1 LENFSGAVPAE
12 KRNLNIN
19 MLRWFVEN
27 YRTFLWALALAVAVW
42 ISSVTSADPDQTR
55 TLESPVPVEIIGQS
69 SNLIFSNSIPKEVEI
84 TLRAPDSVWKV
95 IDADSKA
102 VRVILDVSGLSTGSH
117 TVDLQVQIDAR
128 PVQIVSVAPK
138 TVDFTLEPL
147 ITKSIAVDLNI
158 LGEVSVGYQVGESK
172 LEPGSVLVAGAQS
185 QVEKVS
191 RANIAVDLDN
201 QREGIDQTFKVELLD
216 ADGEKVEGVSV
227 TPETIHVTLPVSQ
240 QGGYR
245 DVAVKVTTLGR
256 VATGY
261 RLTDISVF
269 PPVVTIYSADPALVN
284 SLPGVL
290 ETQPLD
296 LQNVQEDI
304 ATRVKLSLPPGVT
317 VIGEQTVLVQA
328 GVSPIES
335 SVTISSERIEIVGLD
350 SELNVQVSPTSVDII
365 LSGPLP
371 LLETLTRQSIRV
383 TVDLTG
389 LSAGTYQLSPIVEVL
404 VANVV
409 VESILPN
416 TIEVVLTPLESGTP
430 VPTPTP

>member
-1 LENFSGAVPAE
+1 
-12 KRNLNIN
+12 

-69 SNLIFSNSIPKEVEI
+69 SNLIFSDSIPKEVEI

-216 ADGEKVEGVSV
+216 VDGEKVEGVSV

-416 TIEVVLTPLESGTP
+416 TIEVILTPLESGTP

>member
-1 LENFSGAVPAE
+1 
-12 KRNLNIN
+12 
-19 MLRWFVEN
+19 MLRWVAEN
-27 YRTFLWALALAVAVW
+27 YRTFFWALALAVAVW

-55 TLESPVPVEIIGQS
+55 TLDAPVPVEIIGQS

-84 TLRAPDSVWKV
+84 TLRAPNSVWKI
-95 IDADSKA
+95 IDADPQV

-117 TVDLQVQIDAR
+117 TVDLQVQINAR
-128 PVQIVSVAPK
+128 PVQIISVAPK

-147 ITKSIAVDLNI
+147 ITKSVVVDLNI
-158 LGEVSVGYQVGESK
+158 TGEVSVGYQVGEPN
-172 LEPGSVLVAGAQS
+172 LEPGTVLVAGAQS

-216 ADGEKVEGVSV
+216 VNGEKVEGVSV
-227 TPETIHVTLPVSQ
+227 TPETVHVSLPVSQ

-269 PPVVTIYSADPALVN
+269 PPVVTIYSADPTLVN

-304 ATRVKLSLPPGVT
+304 ATRVRLSLPPGVT

-335 SVTISSERIEIVGLD
+335 SVTLSSERIEIVGLD
-350 SELNVQVSPTSVDII
+350 SELNVQISPTSVDII

>member
-1 LENFSGAVPAE
+1 
-12 KRNLNIN
+12 
-19 MLRWFVEN
+19 MLRWVVDN

-42 ISSVTSADPDQTR
+42 ISSVTSSDPNQTR
-55 TLESPVPVEIIGQS
+55 ALDAPVPVEIIGQS
-69 SNLIFSNSIPKEVEI
+69 SNLIFSNTIPKEVEI
-84 TLRAPDSVWKV
+84 VLRAPNSVWKI
-95 IDADSKA
+95 IDADPKV
-102 VRVILDVSGLSTGSH
+102 VRVILDVSGLSAGSH
-117 TVDLQVQIDAR
+117 TAELQVQVNAR

-147 ITKSIAVDLNI
+147 ITKSIDVDLEI
-158 LGEVSVGYQVGESK
+158 TGEASVGYQVGAPS
-172 LEPGSVLVAGAQS
+172 LEPGTILVAGAQS

-191 RANIAVDLDN
+191 RANISINLDN
-201 QREGIDQTFKVELLD
+201 QRESIDQTLKVALLD
-216 ADGEKVEGVSV
+216 EDGDKVEGLSV
-227 TPETIHVTLPVSQ
+227 TPETILVSLPVSQ

-269 PPVVTIYSADPALVN
+269 PPVVTIYSADPTLVN

-350 SELNVQVSPTSVDII
+350 SELNVQISPTSVDII

-371 LLETLTRQSIRV
+371 LLETLTRQSVRV

-389 LSAGTYQLSPIVEVL
+389 LSAGTYQLSPTVEVL